1 MNFDLYNR
9 SLKIRKSIEI
19 PTPKVGA
26 HLGVWRFIPSHS
38 PIPRSMKCDSRASH
52 LARTFASPCFGRKP
66 KARVATLINIMYVVD
81 PKSIS
86 TLALLSIINT
96 STFQLHHHSTS
107 FLKSSFICI
116 VVVNG

>member
-1 MNFDLYNR
+1 
-9 SLKIRKSIEI
+9 
-19 PTPKVGA
+19 
-26 HLGVWRFIPSHS
+26 
-38 PIPRSMKCDSRASH
+38 
-52 LARTFASPCFGRKP
+52 
-66 KARVATLINIMYVVD
+66 MYVVD